1 METSK
6 EQDEEAHA
14 FLDRTSRPT
23 RGKRMNKL
31 LDEEI
36 EEDELFWNQ
45 EALKDVL
52 FSLSLS
58 LSLSL
63 NFVSNIVN
71 LEINH
76 VIYVICRKRMMLI
89 MKKSKR
95 LLMSLIVTSMKM

>member
-6 EQDEEAHA
+6 EQEEEAHA

-58 LSLSL
+58 ILFLIL
-63 NFVSNIVN
+63 
-71 LEINH
+71 LTW
-76 VIYVICRKRMMLI
+76 KLTMLY
-89 MKKSKR
+89 M
-95 LLMSLIVTSMKM
+95 

>member
-6 EQDEEAHA
+6 EQEEEAHA

-58 LSLSL
+58 L

>member
-6 EQDEEAHA
+6 EQEEEAHA

-58 LSLSL
+58 LSTLFL
-63 NFVSNIVN
+63 I
-71 LEINH
+71 LLTW
-76 VIYVICRKRMMLI
+76 KLTMLY
-89 MKKSKR
+89 M
-95 LLMSLIVTSMKM
+95 